1 MPTEYFVYYRGELD
15 EHGRTP
21 TTPGYTDPASDRE
34 RSEVAVRGYTDIDAL
49 ERLLTLSPYSDSEAR
64 GVLFTHMSLFDVG
77 GTEGSGTARPGDGT
91 LIHQKQKAIIGSN
104 IDVLNSR
111 ITSDELGDERAGTS
125 FFAGVERDS
134 SGRTDPSSD
143 LNRELEIWAAV
154 SNWPLHMRSSTTEDT
169 FGDYMTRVDGS
180 VYGAPGTFLDAGC
193 PWMHMS
199 IQQYKTW
206 DFEAGA
212 YKNPGTD
219 SQFGLGVPPNVM
231 HASGMTSVDAK
242 GIIPDGQISVGYS
255 PYTLS
260 GDDGMALQYASS
272 TDFQESTVKCYSE
285 LVRVGQTW
293 CLTDTSIDSA
303 WASSADTGG
312 GWSALADVF
321 NGLAPAGI
329 DGDLPVRQYFFASH
343 MLGPVCYYWWNGQ
356 GVGSRLSGATNAPDT
371 YGWYHYMSTSTGPT
385 VKTCWRHVNKQAP
398 DLVKREWLPMND
410 GSVDDGHAAL
420 EDWRDYVEGGFGNDA
435 YSFDWDYDTY
445 SSSYSGTRTDEDGRS
460 PLRNSLR
467 NYFRWSSP
475 DLTVDFFRTMMRTA
489 MMHEAMGVVGFSVE
503 ELRARAQV
511 IDDIGVEEDPSA
523 DAYIQ
528 AYTEYLSPI
537 DVEFG
542 TSLTDDTIFMMEVLR
557 GLGVDVSSV
566 SDVELAGSHANT
578 YESPATSAVEIY
590 HFAQMAHYVSSL
602 KDALEDPSPLPRS
615 MKTKMQKSRPIRM
628 STLSSVAPPSGEITS
643 TTSTSGESGGY

>member
-1 MPTEYFVYYRGELD
+1 MPTDTEYYVYYRGELD

-34 RSEVAVRGYTDIDAL
+34 RSEAAASGHTNIDTL
-49 ERLLTLSPYSDSEAR
+49 EEILILSPYSDSEAR
-64 GVLFTHMSLFDVG
+64 GILFTHMSLFDVG
-77 GTEGSGTARPGDGT
+77 VTEGSGTARPPDGT

-111 ITSDELGDERAGTS
+111 ITMDELGHDIGGTS
-125 FFAGVERDS
+125 FFAGVHVG
-134 SGRTDPSSD
+134 SGGLGAAGMPMSD

-154 SNWPLHMRSSTTEDT
+154 SNWPLHMRSSSEEDT
-169 FGDYMTRVDGS
+169 FGDYVTRVDGS

-206 DFEAGA
+206 DFEVGA

-231 HASGMTSVDAK
+231 SGTGMTEAVS
-242 GIIPDGQISVGYS
+242 GIIPDGQISAGYS

-272 TDFQESTVKCYSE
+272 ADFQESTVKCYSE

-293 CLTDTSIDSA
+293 CLTDTSIDFTVESI
-303 WASSADTGG
+303 DTH
-312 GWSALADVF
+312 LAQVF
-321 NGLAPAGI
+321 NGSSPGTI

-343 MLGPVCYYWWNGQ
+343 MLGPVCYNWWNSQ
-356 GVGSRLSGATNAPDT
+356 GVGSRLSGATNAPAT
-371 YGWYHYMSTSTGPT
+371 YGISHYTAGSDAKKS
-385 VKTCWRHVNKQAP
+385 WRHVNKQAP
-398 DLVKREWLPMND
+398 ALESRDFVAMSD
-410 GSVDDGHAAL
+410 ASVDDGHAAL
-420 EDWRDYVEGGFGNDA
+420 EDWREYDGGGFGNDA
-435 YSFDWDYDTY
+435 YSFDWNYNNG
-445 SSSYSGTRTDEDGRS
+445 SYSGTRTDEDGRS

-489 MMHEAMGVVGFSVE
+489 MMHEAMGVVGFSVD
-503 ELRARAQV
+503 ELREMAQ
-511 IDDIGVEEDPSA
+511 DIAGITPTGEDGAEPPA
-523 DAYIQ
+523 WAWIE
-528 AYTEYLSPI
+528 AYTEYLAPY

-542 TSLTDDTIFMMEVLR
+542 TSLTEDTIFMMEVLR